1 MRKWTSSPGFKVA
14 LIAFPIFIGA
24 LDLTVVSAVLPQVL
38 LDLKIPFQGGMDNA
52 AWIVTGYL
60 LAYSVSMTFMGRLSD
75 IYGRRRVYLAAL
87 VIFAIGSYLAAVAHT
102 WPTRLV
108 QRIVY
113 LIVGGRQDIAYI
125 SLYTLIGA
133 RMIQAFGAGTMVP
146 VGMAMI
152 GDLFPAGKR
161 ARPLGIIAA
170 VDTAGW
176 VVGSLY
182 GGIIVRFWAWQTI
195 FWLNLPIC
203 LIAFLLIFKLLK
215 EEDPGKHA
223 GRMDWLGAV
232 LITISLSILNIAL
245 GAGGDTSSTSSLE
258 ELKGLPPFTLP
269 AIGLVVLILI
279 LFIWWQGKA
288 KDPLIELSLFKEKN
302 YLPAS
307 LTNFLVG
314 VALFIAI
321 ANVPLFINTLV
332 ASSPEQGAWDSGWM
346 LSSLTVPMALAAVP
360 GGWITDRKGYRLP
373 VLLGLLMAVIGFTVM
388 TGWKQDATYLS
399 MALQLAFTGVGLG
412 LIMAPV
418 AAAVINASPAEHRG
432 TSSALVIIFRL
443 IGMTVG
449 VSSITTFGLR
459 RSQALSIKWL
469 SAAPDGAEIAR
480 VGILVAERVIS
491 DTFLIAGVIT
501 VLALIPA
508 VFLRSRP
515 EQDLTEF

>member
-1 MRKWTSSPGFKVA
+1 MRNWTSSPGFKLA
-14 LIAFPIFIGA
+14 LIAIPIFIGA

-38 LDLKIPFQGGMDNA
+38 LDLEIPFQGGMDNA
-52 AWIVTGYL
+52 AWIITGYL

-161 ARPLGIIAA
+161 ARPLGVIAA

-182 GGIIVRFWAWQTI
+182 GGIIVRFWSWQTI

-203 LIAFLLIFKLLK
+203 LIAFLLIWSLLK
-215 EEDPGKHA
+215 EEDPGKQA
-223 GRMDWLGAV
+223 GRMDWFGAV
-232 LITISLSILNIAL
+232 LITLSLSILNIAL

-279 LFIWWQGKA
+279 LFVWWQGKA

-332 ASSPEQGAWDSGWM
+332 SSSPEQGAWDSGWM

-373 VLLGLLMAVIGFTVM
+373 VLLGLL
-388 TGWKQDATYLS
+388 
-399 MALQLAFTGVGLG
+399 
-412 LIMAPV
+412 
-418 AAAVINASPAEHRG
+418 
-432 TSSALVIIFRL
+432 
-443 IGMTVG
+443 
-449 VSSITTFGLR
+449 
-459 RSQALSIKWL
+459 
-469 SAAPDGAEIAR
+469 
-480 VGILVAERVIS
+480 
-491 DTFLIAGVIT
+491 
-501 VLALIPA
+501 
-508 VFLRSRP
+508 
-515 EQDLTEF
+515 